1 MVTISYISKNSINL
15 MVYIRAK
22 KVKSDQY
29 LYLVKSVWDSKRSTS
44 KQQIVKYL
52 GKASEVDKDDIP
64 EEYRNDAKILSV
76 LASYNPEDIQK
87 REYATKK
94 SKQQLFKKL
103 TDGNLD
109 ECIKIYKNYVEIFN
123 IADFFDK
130 ILRPVMNQIGEEWD
144 NGKLPIATEH
154 VASNVAQT
162 LVKIIMEQ
170 ISGTGNKKKVLLCVP
185 VGEEHHIGC
194 DVLETYLT
202 IKGFKVFNMGTSIPT
217 DSILDFIKM
226 KKPDVLLI
234 SITIGDNILA
244 GQRLAKKIREK
255 SKIPILIGGYAM
267 QIKNPP
273 KFDGNVIGDISL
285 EDIPKILRKIPL
297 TN

>member
-1 MVTISYISKNSINL
+1 MVF
-15 MVYIRAK
+15 IRAK

-29 LYLVKSVWDSKRSTS
+29 LYLVKSIWDSKRSTS
-44 KQQIVKYL
+44 KQEIVKYL
-52 GKASEVDKDDIP
+52 GKASDVIKDDIP
-64 EEYRNDAKILSV
+64 VEFRNDAKILSV

-87 REYATKK
+87 REDSTKK

-103 TDGNLD
+103 TEGNIE

-123 IADFFDK
+123 ISDFFDK
-130 ILRPVMNQIGEEWD
+130 ILRPVMSKIGEDWET
-144 NGKLPIATEH
+144 GKLAIATEH
-154 VASNVAQT
+154 VASNIAQT

-170 ISGTGNKKKVLLCVP
+170 SSGTGNKKKVMICVP

-217 DSILDFIKM
+217 ESIMEFINM
-226 KKPDVLLI
+226 KKPDIILI
-234 SITIGDNILA
+234 SITIQDNILA
-244 GQRLAKKIREK
+244 GQRLAKKIRGQ
-255 SKIPILIGGYAM
+255 SKIPILVGGYAM
-267 QIKNPP
+267 QIEKAP
-273 KFDGNVIGDISL
+273 KFEGNVIGNTSL
-285 EDIPKILRKIPL
+285 EDIPKILRKMPL

>member
-1 MVTISYISKNSINL
+1 

-29 LYLVKSVWDSKRSTS
+29 LYLVKSVWDSKKSTS
-44 KQQIVKYL
+44 KQEIVKYL
-52 GKASEVDKDDIP
+52 GKASEVVKDDIP
-64 EEYRNDAKILSV
+64 TEFRNDAKILSV

-87 REYATKK
+87 REDATKK

-103 TDGNLD
+103 TDGNLE

-123 IADFFDK
+123 ISDFFDK
-130 ILRPVMNQIGEEWD
+130 ILRPVMSKIGEDWEK
-144 NGKLPIATEH
+144 GKLAIATEH

-162 LVKIIMEQ
+162 LVKIIMDQ
-170 ISGTGNKKKVLLCVP
+170 VSGSGNKKKIMLCVP

-217 DSILDFIKM
+217 ESIIEFIDM
-226 KKPDVLLI
+226 KKPDIVLI
-234 SITIGDNILA
+234 SITIQDNILA
-244 GQRLAKKIREK
+244 GQRLAKKIK
-255 SKIPILIGGYAM
+255 QQTKIPILVGGYAM
-267 QIKNPP
+267 QTDNPP
-273 KFDGNVIGDISL
+273 KFEGNIIGDTSL
-285 EDIPKILRKIPL
+285 EDIPKIIRKLPL

>member
-1 MVTISYISKNSINL
+1 

-29 LYLVKSVWDSKRSTS
+29 LYLVKSIWDSKRSTS
-44 KQQIVKYL
+44 KQEIIKYL
-52 GKASEVDKDDIP
+52 GKASDVIKDDIP
-64 EEYRNDAKILSV
+64 LEFRNDAKILSV

-87 REYATKK
+87 REDATIK

-103 TDGNLD
+103 TDGNIE

-130 ILRPVMNQIGEEWD
+130 ILRPVMVKIGKDWET
-144 NGKLPIATEH
+144 GKLTIATEH
-154 VASNVAQT
+154 VASNIAQT

-170 ISGTGNKKKVLLCVP
+170 SSGAGNKKKVMVCVP
-185 VGEEHHIGC
+185 VGEEHHMGC

-217 DSILDFIKM
+217 ESIMEFINM
-226 KKPDVLLI
+226 KKPDIVLI
-234 SITIGDNILA
+234 SITIQDNILA
-244 GQRLAKKIREK
+244 GQRLAKKIRGQ
-255 SKIPILIGGYAM
+255 SKIPILVGGYAM
-267 QIKNPP
+267 QIENTP
-273 KFDGNVIGDISL
+273 KFEGNVIGDTSL